1 MRKTERERDR
11 DIASTGAL
19 GVGRAAGRCVC
30 DGWSGQARPQIRVQT
45 NSVIN
50 EPARA
55 AVLRLAPH
63 AVMHAEGSRRQF
75 VMEK

>member
-1 MRKTERERDR
+1 MVLGGW
-11 DIASTGAL
+11 TGS
-19 GVGRAAGRCVC
+19 RQMCVC

-50 EPARA
+50 EQARA
-55 AVLRLAPH
+55 VLLRLALR
-63 AVMHAEGSRRQF
+63 AMMHAEGSRRQF